1 MVAKTLSS
9 INKIILSLYNDGNI
23 NKSALA
29 NLRASNSIN
38 SKHMTEVWSI
48 FFKYIAKED
57 LSQNYKPSYTEIAV
71 FTAVKCFAIYQQGST
86 ECTYGKSYGDNA
98 KGLTFF
104 NALANLRKDAEE
116 KEALDRRVQALLAT
130 SNVES
135 VINGIIHTLQ
145 ILKSHNKHLVID
157 FAKLGQ
163 DLYHFQFDSYS
174 ARETCL
180 KWGEEYFAADAN
192 LKK

>member
-1 MVAKTLSS
+1 MADNFIRREVTITVSGKTASLSEP
-9 INKIILSLYNDGNI
+9 IYLYPRDRYI
-23 NKSALA
+23 D
-29 NLRASNSIN
+29 
-38 SKHMTEVWSI
+38 I
-48 FFKYIAKED
+48 FFTIKDAGFKFGS
-57 LSQNYKPSYTEIAV
+57 SQ
-71 FTAVKCFAIYQQGST
+71 
-86 ECTYGKSYGDNA
+86 SYGDNA

-116 KEALDRRVQALLAT
+116 KEALDRRDQALLAT